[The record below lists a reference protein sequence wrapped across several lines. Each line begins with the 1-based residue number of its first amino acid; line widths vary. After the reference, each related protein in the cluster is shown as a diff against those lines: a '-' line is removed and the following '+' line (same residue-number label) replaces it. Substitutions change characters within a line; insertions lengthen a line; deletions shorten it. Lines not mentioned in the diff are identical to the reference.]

1 MRGIYILLIS
11 ILLAVSAFAQDNN
24 YKKLESVQAAS
35 LRTPSPVKIDGKL
48 GEWNDNFQAYNRATR
63 LIYTLSNDDKNL
75 YLIAKSNDFTTVA
88 KIICGG
94 ICLAINTDGKKK
106 EQDSYSITFPVIEN
120 PQRLAG
126 GMSNRFENRNAAAD
140 TELMRTVHERTI
152 LAAKT
157 IKVLG
162 FKDITDTL
170 ISIYNEHSIK
180 TAINF
185 DNTGAM
191 TFELSVPLKAL
202 NLDADKP
209 KEFAYNLKL
218 NGLQLNF
225 GGGGGPPGGGGG
237 GGGRGGAGGR
247 NALDFLDLLTPS
259 DFWAKY
265 TLAKK

>member
-1 MRGIYILLIS
+1 MRRLYTIGILVLLV
-11 ILLAVSAFAQDNN
+11 AKVFAQEVN

-35 LRTPSPVKIDGKL
+35 LRTPGPIKIDGKL
-48 GEWNDNFQAYNRATR
+48 GEWNNNFQAYNRSTR

-88 KIICGG
+88 KIISGG

-126 GMSNRFENRNAAAD
+126 GLSNRFENRNAAAD
-140 TELMRTVHERTI
+140 TELMRTVRQRTI

-162 FKDITDTL
+162 FKDITDTV

-185 DNTGAM
+185 DETGAM
-191 TFELSVPLKAL
+191 TFELSVPLKSL
-202 NLDADKP
+202 NLNADKP

-225 GGGGGPPGGGGG
+225 GGGGPPGGGGG
-237 GGGRGGAGGR
+237 GGRPGGGGGR